1 MLWRI
6 VVPLVAAGPRGDGD
20 PRLRVQLERVR
31 RRAQPVRRPTATVP
45 VAIAKFAQE
54 YEIKNGVM
62 AAGVVLSV
70 IPAVLLLLFAQRH
83 IVKGLTAG
91 VGR

>member
-1 MLWRI
+1 M
-6 VVPLVAAGPRGDGD
+6 
-20 PRLRVQLERVR
+20 
-31 RRAQPVRRPTATVP
+31 P

-62 AAGVVLSV
+62 AAGAVLSV
-70 IPAVLLLLFAQRH
+70 IPAILLLLFAQRH

-91 VGR
+91 SSR